1 MLGYLHPGVLFKNFN
16 SCSLAHSHLLL
27 THNPARSTLWFP
39 HFVVL
44 SLHAWSCTWSA
55 RLLALQMCLLYILWK
70 CHVRAP
76 LRNKF
81 CAAKGDSIFSF
92 CHVCSGPIF
101 IGYAW
106 KPELALGS
114 ETKMR
119 RGRFV
124 FLFFFPGRH
133 LFAETDLPDLA
144 IGLILLALSLLVLCS
159 CLVMIVKLLNS
170 VLKGQV
176 ASVIK
181 KTINTGNYLLPLKLV
196 LSNSKDTGY
205 ICWHLP
211 FCYCRTVSRK

>member
-1 MLGYLHPGVLFKNFN
+1 
-16 SCSLAHSHLLL
+16 
-27 THNPARSTLWFP
+27 
-39 HFVVL
+39 
-44 SLHAWSCTWSA
+44 
-55 RLLALQMCLLYILWK
+55 
-70 CHVRAP
+70 
-76 LRNKF
+76 
-81 CAAKGDSIFSF
+81 
-92 CHVCSGPIF
+92 
-101 IGYAW
+101 
-106 KPELALGS
+106 LGS

-119 RGRFV
+119 RRRFV

-205 ICWHLP
+205 IC
-211 FCYCRTVSRK
+211 